1 MGLGVRLSTL
11 KKYELCSF
19 HALGIFISLVYQL
32 ASDIGFQTR
41 KRHGSRD
48 SFIDLAMTALLH
60 CKYKGARNTSA
71 PLPLISGS
79 GCVTEDYQLI
89 KQKFRETGPCF
100 FFVLFFF
107 FCKILPANRGEYKTG
122 GSRTLYK
129 VLQSKGVFT

>member
-100 FFVLFFF
+100 FLFFF
-107 FCKILPANRGEYKTG
+107 TILPANPGEYKTG